1 VETFLALRR
10 EKVLGISGGTL
21 SRLFPVCMD
30 RPKLIEF
37 GVYGVD
43 LAAGE
48 LRKQGLRIK
57 LQAQPFGILAML
69 LERPGMIVTREEL
82 RQKLWPTD
90 VFVDFD
96 QGLNKAINKL
106 RDALGDVA
114 ENPRF
119 VETVPKKGYRFIAP
133 VKVLA
138 GPELSETPPTKPK
151 APHKRPLLYLAVVAA
166 ATMVLFLAGLAYLR
180 SQKLAAMNSL
190 AVLPMVNTVGDP
202 NLEYLGDGITESII
216 NNLSQLSGLRVMARS
231 TVFHYKGRDTDARE
245 VGQRLGVRAVLMG
258 RVSQIG
264 DHLVIDTE
272 LINAADGSQI
282 WGEQYNR
289 KVSDLLSVQDDIA
302 RQITSNLQLR
312 LSGSQQRLLGRHHT
326 EDSDAYQLYLRGRFY
341 FNKRTDEGFLKA
353 ADYFQQAIDR
363 DPGYGLA
370 YAGLADCYG
379 LLGWETYP
387 PHEYFPKAKQM
398 AEKALAIDS
407 EMAEAH
413 TSLAMIKALYD
424 WDWNGA
430 EAEFRRAIE
439 LNPGYATAHHW
450 YGIHLGAMGRLEDS
464 RRELMRALD
473 LDPLSLIINVN
484 NAYPYHYNH
493 QYDRAVDIYKKA
505 IDMDPNF
512 AWAHEDL
519 MLAYEQQG
527 NHTAAANEAS
537 NFLRLT
543 GDPTLADEFQRAFKS
558 SGYDAA
564 LHRWAD
570 VLVRQTG
577 GRFMSPM
584 KVAQLYARAGD
595 REQAFV
601 WLEKAFEN
609 RSAPLVY
616 LRVDPRYDRVRSD
629 PRFASLLERM
639 KF

>member
-1 VETFLALRR
+1 VVHLAA
-10 EKVLGISGGTL
+10 
-21 SRLFPVCMD
+21 LFRVCMD
-30 RPKLIEF
+30 RPTLIEF

-69 LERPGMIVTREEL
+69 LERPGVIVTREEL
-82 RQKLWPTD
+82 QQKLWPTD

-133 VKVLA
+133 VKVVSGPA
-138 GPELSETPPTKPK
+138 GPDPHPIPPPALSLKPLRYV
-151 APHKRPLLYLAVVAA
+151 ALGVVATIA
-166 ATMVLFLAGLAYLR
+166 LVLAGLVYLR
-180 SQKLAAMNSL
+180 SQKLAPMNSL
-190 AVLPMVNTVGDP
+190 AVLPMVNTGGDP

-216 NNLSQLSGLRVMARS
+216 NNLSQLSGFRVMARS

-272 LINAADGSQI
+272 LINASDGSQI

-289 KVSDLLSVQDDIA
+289 KFSDLLSVQEEIA

-312 LSGSQQRLLGRHHT
+312 LSGQQQQLLARRVT
-326 EDSDAYQLYLRGRFY
+326 EDSDAYQLYLRGRYY

-353 ADYFQQAIDR
+353 ADYFRQAIDR
-363 DPGYGLA
+363 DAGYGLA

-379 LLGWETYP
+379 LLAWDTYP
-387 PHEYFPKAKQM
+387 PREYFPKARQM

-413 TSLAMIKALYD
+413 TSLAMIRALYD

-493 QYDRAVDIYKKA
+493 QYDRAVEIYKKA

-527 NHTAAANEAS
+527 NHTAAANEAA

-543 GDPTLADEFQRAFKS
+543 GEPTLADEFQHAFKS

-564 LHRWAD
+564 LHHWAE
-570 VLVRQTG
+570 VLVTQTG

-595 REQAFV
+595 REHAFV